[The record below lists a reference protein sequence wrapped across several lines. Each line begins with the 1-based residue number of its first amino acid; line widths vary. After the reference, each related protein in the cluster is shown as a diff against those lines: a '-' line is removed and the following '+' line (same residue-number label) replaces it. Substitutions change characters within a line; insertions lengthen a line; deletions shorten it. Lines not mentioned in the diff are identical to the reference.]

1 MARYYKGILGVI
13 IGKVGTVVGRR
24 WRAGIHTLAS
34 LPAKNKTPKQPTTAQ
49 ALIQAR
55 FSVITEL
62 ASAFIEAVK
71 IGFHNFSMSKGMT
84 ETNVFVKK
92 NWEAVHAASPDSV
105 SIDYADLVCSKGSL
119 PGALFGAP
127 GFDNPQQIAFT
138 FDGNEDMPKADDD
151 DLVYVYTYCPD
162 TKSGI
167 LATPV
172 MRSVGSITI
181 TVPSYWNGMK
191 VHCWGFAQG
200 MKAGLNENMVSD
212 STYLGSGNIS

>member
-34 LPAKNKTPKQPTTAQ
+34 LPAKNKTPKQPSAAQ
-49 ALIQAR
+49 ALVQAR
-55 FSVITEL
+55 FTVITEL
-62 ASAFIEAVK
+62 ATAFLDAVK
-71 IGFHNFSMSKGMT
+71 IGFHNLSMSKGMT

-92 NWEAVHAASPDSV
+92 NWDAILAASPDSV
-105 SIDYADLVCSKGSL
+105 SVTFSEIACSKGAL

-151 DLVYVYTYCPD
+151 DLVNVFVYCPD
-162 TKSGI
+162 TKTGL

-172 MRSVGSITI
+172 KRSVGNITI

-191 VHCWGFAQG
+191 VHCWGFVQG
-200 MKAGLNENMVSD
+200 MKPGFNDNMVSD